1 MHAKFEHWTKNVY
14 LSDMKRIAFLLLLA
28 AVALGAAAR
37 ERVPAADSRVT
48 FVGRTLVSPE
58 GAVSFDWSAVT
69 ARVAFTGGYL
79 ALEAGDTGRDYFNV
93 WIDREPTAE
102 PDRVVVIDRDTTVV
116 LFQQKERKPQPHK
129 VYIQKR
135 TEAEQGRATF
145 CAFVADGAFLQ
156 AEGLKERYI
165 EFVGDS
171 YTCGYGSENSVRE
184 DPFRP
189 GDENPSKTY
198 ADILGRYFGADV
210 LHLSHSGQGIDRNY
224 NDAGRGW
231 HMPQRYLQTFDLA
244 KEPAWGFQGRKPS
257 ITVIYLGTND
267 FSTGRQPGF
276 PEFKAGYIRLL
287 QAVKA
292 QYGEAHP
299 ILCVAPKNG
308 PDHHDYIRRV
318 VESCGLKNVFYAGLP
333 EEVHNNDTDLGASWH
348 PNYTGHLKKAYVLIP
363 VVSTIT
369 GWPMENKTVE

>member
-1 MHAKFEHWTKNVY
+1 
-14 LSDMKRIAFLLLLA
+14 MKRILFLLLLFAA
-28 AVALGAAAR
+28 AVPAAAR
-37 ERVPAADSRVT
+37 ERVPAADSRIT
-48 FVGRTLVSPE
+48 FVGRTLVTPE
-58 GAVSFDWSAVT
+58 NAVSFDWSGVY

-79 ALEAGDTGRDYFNV
+79 SLEAGDTGKDYFNV
-93 WIDREPTAE
+93 WIDRDPVAD
-102 PDRVVVIDRDTTVV
+102 PDRVILIDRDTTVV
-116 LFQQKERKPQPHK
+116 LFSQPERKPQPHR
-129 VYIQKR
+129 VVIQKR
-135 TEAEQGRATF
+135 TEGEQGRATF
-145 CAFVADGAFLQ
+145 RAFEAGGAFVQ
-156 AEGLKERYI
+156 AEGIRERLI

-189 GDENPSKTY
+189 EDENPAKTY

-210 LHLSHSGQGIDRNY
+210 QHISHSGQGIDRNY

-244 KEPAWGFQGRKPS
+244 EEPLWPFAGKKPS
-257 ITVIYLGTND
+257 ITIIYLGTND

-276 PEFKAGYIRLL
+276 PEFRAGYVRLL
-287 QAVKA
+287 QAIKS

-299 ILCVAPKNG
+299 ILCVAPKHG
-308 PDHHDYIRRV
+308 PDFHDYIRRA
-318 VESCGLKNVFYAGLP
+318 VESCGLPAVYYAALP
-333 EEVHNNDTDLGASWH
+333 TEVHNDEADLGASWH

-369 GWPMENKTVE
+369 GWPMETKPVE